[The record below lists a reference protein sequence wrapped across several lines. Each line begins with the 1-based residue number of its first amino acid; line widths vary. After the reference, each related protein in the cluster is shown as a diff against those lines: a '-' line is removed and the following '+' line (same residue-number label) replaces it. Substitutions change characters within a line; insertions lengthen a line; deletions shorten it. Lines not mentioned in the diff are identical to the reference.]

1 MSTEKVPAYVIL
13 ETEEVFAAPIE
24 RVWKQATDYSS
35 WQDYNSLETVAGE
48 PGKVGEIVRM
58 DKVGIPL
65 PFYGRTV
72 QLDPPRR
79 IMWKIYPLE
88 GMDHFGFV
96 DYRFEEVEGGT
107 RFSVSGVYEHLV
119 PADEVDEFTRQ
130 NSRSD
135 ALEPALKKLK
145 RLVERSSTD

>member
-1 MSTEKVPAYVIL
+1 MSTDKVPAYVIL
-13 ETEEVFAAPIE
+13 ESEAVFAAPIE

-48 PGKVGEIVRM
+48 LGKVGEVVRM
-58 DKVGIPL
+58 DKVGVPL

-88 GMDHFGFV
+88 GTHHFGFV

-107 RFSVSGVYEHLV
+107 RLSVSGVYEYLV
-119 PADEVDEFTRQ
+119 PEDEADEFSRQ
-130 NSRSD
+130 KSSKD
-135 ALEPALKKLK
+135 ALAPALKKLK
-145 RLVERSSTD
+145 KLVEDPSS